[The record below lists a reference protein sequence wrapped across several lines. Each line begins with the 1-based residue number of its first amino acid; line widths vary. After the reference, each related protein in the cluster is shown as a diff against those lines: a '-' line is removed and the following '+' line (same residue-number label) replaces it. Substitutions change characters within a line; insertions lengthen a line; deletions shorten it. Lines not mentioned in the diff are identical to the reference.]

1 MYICDPSDG
10 EELLR
15 NDGPYPHIS
24 GFDFFVAYRSKVRGD
39 LYQGAQGKGLL
50 GSHGPAWQEARRF
63 VQQDMMRPRSAL
75 FYIDTVDTSSRQL
88 GDLLGRSRGAGDAV
102 VGDLLPHVY
111 RWALESITSIFLNT
125 RLGCLDQNPSAD
137 TETLINGANIILG
150 PDMYRLITWPPFYK
164 YVELPYFKRFDRA
177 CSDVYKLCSKYIN
190 EAGDKFDREGGQ
202 EGAGDRELSVMEKM
216 FVRCGDNRDIP
227 TVMAMDAMMAGV
239 DTTGG
244 AATFLLY
251 HLAANEDKQE
261 LLYREIVDTIGPG
274 TSDAVTEQKLKRMK
288 YLRACAQES
297 HRLRPVA
304 SGVGRRT
311 QAPVVLSGYLVP
323 PGVSVAYT
331 AFVSAASESQVKSN
345 SPL

>member
-1 MYICDPSDG
+1 MI
-10 EELLR
+10 
-15 NDGPYPHIS
+15 H
-24 GFDFFVAYRSKVRGD
+24 
-39 LYQGAQGKGLL
+39 
-50 GSHGPAWQEARRF
+50 
-63 VQQDMMRPRSAL
+63 VQA
-75 FYIDTVDTSSRQL
+75 
-88 GDLLGRSRGAGDAV
+88 
-102 VGDLLPHVY
+102 
-111 RWALESITSIFLNT
+111 SITGLQC
-125 RLGCLDQNPSAD
+125 R
-137 TETLINGANIILG
+137 
-150 PDMYRLITWPPFYK
+150 
-164 YVELPYFKRFDRA
+164 RFDRA
-177 CSDVYKLCSKYIN
+177 CTDVFRLCSKYIN
-190 EAGDKFDREGGQ
+190 AAADKFDRDGGQ

-216 FVRCGDNRDIP
+216 FVRCGGNRDIP

-331 AFVSAASESQVKSN
+331 AFVSAASESQVKSV
-345 SPL
+345 SP